1 MHVCMCSQEHIRK
14 QTFSRLFFFILV
26 SGFSDMYSNNLYT
39 WAERIIQMQA
49 VVGAGGGGVAR
60 GLSAV

>member
-1 MHVCMCSQEHIRK
+1 MYVCVVRSIRK

-39 WAERIIQMQA
+39 WAERMMIQMQA
-49 VVGAGGGGVAR
+49 VVGARGGGVAR